1 MKSVKLK
8 KRIFAIISFIL
19 VILIVAIMLVFKVR
33 YVYIDLDYCKE
44 LGRKLFW
51 LNLNQFYCS
60 SIDNADNQ
68 HIQFYFRLNDY
79 DDYSESECVKD
90 IAKVRNTIAEYLNN
104 NPHNELNNQLII
116 CTFETFPGETMYMY
130 NYNFKIERESQLPE
144 DFMYYQYL
152 SVNLSYAQE
161 FSDARIIELKVDES
175 DDITVLENWG
185 NLECLNISG
194 KGLTEENQKYL
205 CEILPDCTIICNGE
219 TINEGNVDNVN

>member
-8 KRIFAIISFIL
+8 KRFFTVISFL
-19 VILIVAIMLVFKVR
+19 VILITAIILVFKVQ
-33 YVYIDLDYCKE
+33 YVYTDLDYCKE

-51 LNLNQFYCS
+51 LNLNEFYCS

-116 CTFETFPGETMYMY
+116 CTFETFPGEIMYMY
-130 NYNFKIERESQLPE
+130 NYNFKIKRESQLPE
-144 DFMYYQYL
+144 NFMYYQYL
-152 SVNLSYAQE
+152 SVNLSYAQKL
-161 FSDARIIELKVDES
+161 SDSRIIELKVDES
-175 DDITVLENWG
+175 DDITVLENWE

-205 CEILPDCTIICNGE
+205 CKILPDCTIICNGE
-219 TINEGNVDNVN
+219 TINVGKDDNVN

>member
-79 DDYSESECVKD
+79 DDYSD
-90 IAKVRNTIAEYLNN
+90 IPLF
-104 NPHNELNNQLII
+104 QQ
-116 CTFETFPGETMYMY
+116 F
-130 NYNFKIERESQLPE
+130 IE
-144 DFMYYQYL
+144 
-152 SVNLSYAQE
+152 
-161 FSDARIIELKVDES
+161 
-175 DDITVLENWG
+175 
-185 NLECLNISG
+185 
-194 KGLTEENQKYL
+194 
-205 CEILPDCTIICNGE
+205 
-219 TINEGNVDNVN
+219 